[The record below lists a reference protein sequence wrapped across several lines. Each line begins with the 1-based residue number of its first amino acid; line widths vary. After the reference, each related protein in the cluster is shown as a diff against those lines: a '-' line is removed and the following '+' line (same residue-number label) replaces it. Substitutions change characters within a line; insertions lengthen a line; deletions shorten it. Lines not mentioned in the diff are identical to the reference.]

1 VGAIPNDTVAVI
13 SEFQQTLN
21 HPDAME
27 FANLDA
33 DYAMP
38 TCLLLIDSYGKAQE
52 VATKGRQGK
61 LDAMRS

>member
-1 VGAIPNDTVAVI
+1 
-13 SEFQQTLN
+13 
-21 HPDAME
+21 ME